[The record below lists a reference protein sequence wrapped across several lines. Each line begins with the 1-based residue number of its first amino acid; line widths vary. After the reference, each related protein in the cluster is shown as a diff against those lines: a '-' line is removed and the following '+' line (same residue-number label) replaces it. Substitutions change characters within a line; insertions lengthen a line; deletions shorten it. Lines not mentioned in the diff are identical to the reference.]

1 MLRNYSPLSF
11 VLLPP
16 GTGYAQP
23 TQGAPDR
30 VQLDSPASDA
40 MTDLTRVA
48 AVIVLA
54 GDTVDEA
61 HRRMIQRG
69 VRLLLAVDQDRK
81 VLGVITANDVLGE
94 KPVQIAVQQ
103 GIRRDEVLV
112 RDIMTPG
119 TSLQVLDMEQVRAA
133 KVGHIVSTLKQAGRQ
148 HTLVAER
155 GNKGDLRLRGIFST
169 TQIVRQLGM
178 AIQSGG
184 VANTFAEIEAQL
196 SR

>member
-1 MLRNYSPLSF
+1 MFRNYPPLPF

-16 GTGYAQP
+16 GVGYAQP
-23 TQGAPDR
+23 TQTALDR
-30 VQLDSPASDA
+30 VQLDSPAADA
-40 MTDLTRVA
+40 MTDLAHVA

-69 VRLLLAVDQDRK
+69 VRLLLVVDQDRK
-81 VLGVITANDVLGE
+81 VLGVITANDISGE
-94 KPVQIAVQQ
+94 KPVQTAAQQ
-103 GIRRDEVLV
+103 GIHRDEVLV
-112 RDIMTPG
+112 RNVMTPCA
-119 TSLQVLDMEQVRAA
+119 SLQVLDMEQVRAA
-133 KVGHIVSTLKQAGRQ
+133 KVGHIVATLKQAGRQ
-148 HTLVAER
+148 HTLVVDR
-155 GNKGDLRLRGIFST
+155 GDKGGLRLRGIFST

-178 AIQSGG
+178 NIQTSG